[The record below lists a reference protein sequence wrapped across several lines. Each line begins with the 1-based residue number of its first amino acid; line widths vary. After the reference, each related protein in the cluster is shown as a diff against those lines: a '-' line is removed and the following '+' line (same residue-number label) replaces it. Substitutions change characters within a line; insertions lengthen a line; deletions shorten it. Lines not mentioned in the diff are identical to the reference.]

1 MFETQIKEGQDI
13 VAKREYT
20 KYQQQVIKRYYD
32 NREQIDAQR
41 LAELVTSLYLASEK
55 KAGKMW
61 ETAGEIM
68 ERLKVPES
76 RIKHVL
82 EQKDPAI
89 LASVVED
96 LNAGKIQP

>member
-1 MFETQIKEGQDI
+1 M
-13 VAKREYT
+13 AKQEYS

-55 KAGKMW
+55 KAVKMW
-61 ETAGEIM
+61 ESAGDLM
-68 ERLKVPES
+68 QRLKVPES
-76 RIKHVL
+76 RIQHVM

-96 LNAGKIQP
+96 LNSGKIG